1 MESRPPEDKKPT
13 GFCKKVLYIYLE
25 SEKGERIGQKQY
37 RICEFSEMDKLRL
50 QVVQ

>member
-37 RICEFSEMDKLRL
+37 RI
-50 QVVQ
+50 